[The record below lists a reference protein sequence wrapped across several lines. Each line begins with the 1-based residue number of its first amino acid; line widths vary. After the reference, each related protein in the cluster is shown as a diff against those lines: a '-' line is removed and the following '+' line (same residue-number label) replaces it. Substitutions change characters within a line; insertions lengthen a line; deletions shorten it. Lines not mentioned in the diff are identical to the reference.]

1 MRAWE
6 IASIIAVCLAAGNTN
21 EAIRGVMIQALDMD
35 PESDFLLFGESRS
48 GFRSSK
54 KQNHKTSVGVMIPPM
69 DPDSDPV
76 KRGIITPIDSET
88 YVI

>member
-1 MRAWE
+1 
-6 IASIIAVCLAAGNTN
+6 
-21 EAIRGVMIQALDMD
+21 MIPALDPD